1 MTHRTLS
8 IRAILVM
15 TVVLAVSGPAIVLQW
30 REIERQ
36 RETLEPLFAQS
47 RERMLN
53 VLATNLAEH
62 LWTLDEQ
69 GLGNIANRALAAPEV
84 MAIRIEEA
92 RASQPTRL
100 FSRPP
105 DPQALPVRLSA
116 PIVREGQLLAGLEV
130 TFDNRE
136 IEALLRSQ
144 RNRALLTIGLQ
155 VLVSVAGL
163 LFILYLRLVAPLQR
177 LKDQAS
183 RMADMQLDERF
194 AWQQRDEMG
203 ELGRHLDLT
212 REHLR
217 GLFAQIEDKNREL
230 ERLALFDPLT
240 ELPNRSLFKQICEH
254 EITTAERERRKIA
267 VVFLDLDRF
276 KVVNDSLGHQ
286 KGDELLIEMSRRL
299 RAAVRGADVVGRTG
313 GDEFLLLL
321 HDAGQ
326 WSQVVGVADRVL
338 KALEEPIQ
346 LGADEVRVSGS
357 LGIAMYP
364 DDGGD
369 YATLVKHA
377 DIAMYQAK
385 SLGRAQYQF
394 FHAGLNARLSS
405 KLEVQTH
412 LLRAIEAGE
421 FVLHFQPQ
429 LDTRTGRWTGCEALV
444 RWQHPV
450 RGLLFP
456 DSFIGT
462 AEESG
467 LINELGAW
475 VIDAACAQIQA
486 WRDRG
491 VVFERVAVNISAVQ
505 FRHHR
510 LLDHLM
516 TAMQRHG
523 VRASQLELE
532 ITETILMTDTDTSGG
547 ILERLHQAGLSVA
560 IDDFGTGHSSMAYL
574 KRMRP
579 TKLKIDRSFVRDITN
594 DRDDRSIVKAMID
607 MAMALGME
615 VVAEGVETAEQAA
628 LLASLGCTCIQG
640 YHIARPMPADQLV
653 ERYAAAA

>member
-1 MTHRTLS
+1 MTKRTLS

-69 GLGNIANRALAAPEV
+69 GLGNIASRALAAPEV
-84 MAIRIEEA
+84 MSIRIEEA
-92 RASQPTRL
+92 RASQPPRL
-100 FSRPP
+100 FARPP
-105 DPQALPVRLSA
+105 DPRALPVRLSA
-116 PIVREGQLLAGLEV
+116 PIVRDGQLLAGLEV

-163 LFILYLRLVAPLQR
+163 LLILYLRLVAPLQR
-177 LKDQAS
+177 LKAQAS

-194 AWQQRDEMG
+194 SWRQQDEMG

-286 KGDELLIEMSRRL
+286 KGDELLIEMARRL
-299 RAAVRGADVVGRTG
+299 RVAVRGADVVGRTG

-326 WSQVVGVADRVL
+326 WSQVVAVADRVL
-338 KALEEPIQ
+338 KALEDPIQ

-364 DDGGD
+364 DDGRD

-405 KLEVQTH
+405 KLEVQMH

-450 RGLLFP
+450 RGLLYP

-486 WRDRG
+486 WRASG

-516 TAMQRHG
+516 VAMQRHD
-523 VRASQLELE
+523 VTASQLELE
-532 ITETILMTDTDTSGG
+532 ITETILMADTDTSGG
-547 ILERLHQAGLSVA
+547 ILERLHQAGLTVA

-579 TKLKIDRSFVRDITN
+579 TKLKIDRSFVRDITD

-628 LLASLGCTCIQG
+628 LLASLGCTCLQG